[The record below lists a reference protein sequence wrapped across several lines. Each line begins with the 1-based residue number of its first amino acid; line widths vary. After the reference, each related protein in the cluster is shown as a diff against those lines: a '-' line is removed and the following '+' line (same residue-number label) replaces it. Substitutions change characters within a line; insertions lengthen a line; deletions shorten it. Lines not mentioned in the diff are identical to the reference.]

1 MLVVKRMGAW
11 AVAAVVIVASALGT
25 AASAAP
31 GGPAQAPDTG
41 GVVLVHGFRGLV
53 ADIRVDGQDVLRGFE
68 PERATDV
75 LTLPAGPHAVE
86 VRASDDPDGEPLLA
100 GEVTVIADARISA
113 VVHEDRSGEPTLSVF
128 RDDVS
133 QVPAGQ
139 SRVVVRHTAAAPA
152 IDIALDGE
160 PAATDLGNGDERA
173 AEVAA
178 DTYEVSVSE
187 AGSGDELASPEQVPF
202 TEGSANF
209 MYLIGSRQDQSLKWL
224 AQMVDDLG
232 QAPGAVQTGNS
243 GLAEGSGFPLW
254 PAVVLA
260 VVALVALPVAVSR
273 PRRGASTT
281 AE

>member
-1 MLVVKRMGAW
+1 MLVVERMGPWVVA
-11 AVAAVVIVASALGT
+11 AAVVVSSALGT
-25 AASAAP
+25 AAAAAP
-31 GGPAQAPDTG
+31 ERSAQAPETG

-53 ADIRVDGQDVLRGFE
+53 ADIRVDGENVLQGFE

-86 VRASDDPDGEPLLA
+86 VRASSDPDGEPLLA
-100 GEVTVIADARISA
+100 GDVTVIADARISA
-113 VVHEDRSGEPTLSVF
+113 VVHEDRAGEPTFSVF
-128 RDDVS
+128 RDDVGP
-133 QVPAGQ
+133 VGAGR

-152 IDIALDGE
+152 IDIALDGQ
-160 PAATDLGNGDERA
+160 PAAADLANGDERA

-202 TEGSANF
+202 AEGTANF

-224 AQMVDDLG
+224 AQREDQLA

-243 GLAEGSGFPLW
+243 GLAEDSGFPLW
-254 PAVVLA
+254 PAVALA
-260 VVALVALPVAVSR
+260 VVALLALPVAVSR
-273 PRRGASTT
+273 PRREASTT